1 MSTNYNCQ
9 LQVSTPSVNQLQAS
23 TNCFDPIIK
32 RFRVSDREATIRF
45 AKFALFALPHLMP
58 LVVTV
63 ALVCINPVAST
74 STSSPL
80 SARQLSILQLDF
92 PALGVSNHED
102 SQVAFNIDARCPK
115 NYICCQSFPVGFLGH
130 SNTDDI
136 KRLNSRGG
144 WIILWIF
151 METSWCTFSLILS
164 FHIKIFRGE
173 MKKGICRKY
182 E

>member
-1 MSTNYNCQ
+1 M
-9 LQVSTPSVNQLQAS
+9 
-23 TNCFDPIIK
+23 NCFDAIIK
-32 RFRVSDREATIRF
+32 RCRGQCQVWIIWPPTFGASSCT
-45 AKFALFALPHLMP
+45 
-58 LVVTV
+58 
-63 ALVCINPVAST
+63 LVCINPVAST

-115 NYICCQSFPVGFLGH
+115 NYICCQSFPVNLLLGH

-136 KRLNSRGG
+136 KRLNNRGG

-151 METSWCTFSLILS
+151 METLWCTFSLILS